1 MLFIGNTF
9 LTKAEVSTHEEIKR
23 VSSATIIF
31 IYDVVVYSTNLF
43 NKAELRFS
51 TGSSPARGMLMIC
64 DGEDL

>member
-31 IYDVVVYSTNLF
+31 IYDVVVITTAQIYSTRLN
-43 NKAELRFS
+43 S
-51 TGSSPARGMLMIC
+51 GSLQVQVLLVAC
-64 DGEDL
+64 